1 MVRYHTTHVTRSRLV
16 KKDTIQFQL
25 QPIVSSSS
33 CLLPSFSVTTDL
45 SKIKAQV
52 LSSLWSILSPQ
63 KNKLKL
69 QTLKHPLPLLLH
81 HQTSMNVTGESMVG
95 QKFWENQED
104 RAMVESAIGTEA
116 CDLFISSNTSLP
128 KLLPPPPPTD
138 PNLQQ
143 GLRHVVEGSDW
154 DYAVFWL
161 ASNVNSSDGCVLIW
175 GDGHYR
181 ASQKGNSSDK
191 EDDETKRRVLR
202 KLHLCDSTKY
212 GPAGTYVSGK
222 PLWAADLPSCLSYY
236 RVRSFLARSAGFKT
250 VLSVPV
256 NCGVVE
262 LGSLKLIPEDKSVV
276 EMVKSVFG
284 GSDFVQAPKIFGRQ
298 LSKPRSM
305 SINFSP
311 KIEDESGF
319 SLDAYEVGGSNQ
331 VEAALKPANGREEA
345 LNHVEA
351 ERQRR
356 EKLNQRFYALRAVVP
371 NISKM
376 DKASLLADAITY
388 ITDMQKKIR
397 VYETEKQVMKRRES
411 SQITP
416 GDVDY
421 QQRHDDAVVRVSC
434 LLETHPVSKVVQMFR
449 ENEVTPHDTN
459 VAVTEEGVVHTFTV
473 RPQGGCTAEELKD
486 KLLNSLS
493 QPKSCFHF
501 VTAPFGCLWEAP
513 PYNRKR
519 LKADKQE
526 TKTIATEASKALAVP
541 PAARLQNLPN
551 ILHTFIHCSS
561 SSPLI
566 PIKPD
571 SADAAIAATLM

>member
-1 MVRYHTTHVTRSRLV
+1 MVH
-16 KKDTIQFQL
+16 
-25 QPIVSSSS
+25 
-33 CLLPSFSVTTDL
+33 
-45 SKIKAQV
+45 
-52 LSSLWSILSPQ
+52 
-63 KNKLKL
+63 
-69 QTLKHPLPLLLH
+69 
-81 HQTSMNVTGESMVG
+81 

-104 RAMVESAIGTEA
+104 RAMVESTIGTEA
-116 CDLFISSNTSLP
+116 CDFFISSASSLT
-128 KLLPPPPPTD
+128 KLLLPPPPTD

-161 ASNVNSSDGCVLIW
+161 ASNANSSDGCVLIW
-175 GDGHYR
+175 GDGHCR
-181 ASQKGNSSDK
+181 AVKGSPGD
-191 EDDETKRRVLR
+191 DQDETKRRVLG
-202 KLHLCDSTKY
+202 KLRSSFIGSSDEGEEDHHRLVKSGPLTDFDMFYLASLYFSFRCDSTKY

-262 LGSLKLIPEDKSVV
+262 LGSLKLIPEDKSVI

-284 GSDFVQAPKIFGRQ
+284 GSDFVQAKEAPKIFGRQ
-298 LSKPRSM
+298 LSLGASKPRSM

-311 KIEDESGF
+311 KTEDESGF
-319 SLDAYEVGGSNQ
+319 SLEPYEVVQANQ
-331 VEAALKPANGREEA
+331 VYGYEQGKDEAALYLTDEQKPRKRGRKPANGREEA

-411 SQITP
+411 NQITP
-416 GDVDY
+416 AEVDF
-421 QQRHDDAVVRVSC
+421 QQREDDAVVRVSC
-434 LLETHPVSKVVQMFR
+434 ALENHPVSKVVQVFK
-449 ENEVTPHDTN
+449 ENEVTPHDAN
-459 VAVTEEGVVHTFTV
+459 VAVTEEGVVHTFTL

-486 KLLNSLS
+486 KLLASLA
-493 QPKSCFHF
+493 Q
-501 VTAPFGCLWEAP
+501 
-513 PYNRKR
+513 
-519 LKADKQE
+519 
-526 TKTIATEASKALAVP
+526 
-541 PAARLQNLPN
+541 
-551 ILHTFIHCSS
+551 
-561 SSPLI
+561 
-566 PIKPD
+566 
-571 SADAAIAATLM
+571 

>member
-1 MVRYHTTHVTRSRLV
+1 
-16 KKDTIQFQL
+16 
-25 QPIVSSSS
+25 
-33 CLLPSFSVTTDL
+33 
-45 SKIKAQV
+45 
-52 LSSLWSILSPQ
+52 
-63 KNKLKL
+63 
-69 QTLKHPLPLLLH
+69 
-81 HQTSMNVTGESMVG
+81 MNVTGESMVG

-116 CDLFISSNTSLP
+116 CEFFISSNTSLP
-128 KLLPPPPPTD
+128 KLLPPPPPPPTD

-161 ASNVNSSDGCVLIW
+161 ASNVNSSDGCFLIW

-181 ASQKGNSSDK
+181 ATQKGNSSDK
-191 EDDETKRRVLR
+191 EDDETKRRVLS
-202 KLHLCDSTKY
+202 KLHLSFTGSDEDHRLVKSGALSDVDMFYLASLYFYFRCDSTKY

-298 LSKPRSM
+298 LSLGGSKPRSM

-311 KIEDESGF
+311 KMEDDSGF

-331 VEAALKPANGREEA
+331 VEAALYLTDEQKPRKRGRKPANGREEA

-397 VYETEKQVMKRRES
+397 VYETEKQVMKRKES
-411 SQITP
+411 NQITP

-434 LLETHPVSKVVQMFR
+434 PLETHPVSKVVQMFR

-473 RPQGGCTAEELKD
+473 RPQGGCTAEELKE
-486 KLLNSLS
+486 KLIASLS
-493 QPKSCFHF
+493 Q
-501 VTAPFGCLWEAP
+501 
-513 PYNRKR
+513 
-519 LKADKQE
+519 
-526 TKTIATEASKALAVP
+526 
-541 PAARLQNLPN
+541 
-551 ILHTFIHCSS
+551 
-561 SSPLI
+561 
-566 PIKPD
+566 
-571 SADAAIAATLM
+571 

>member
-1 MVRYHTTHVTRSRLV
+1 M
-16 KKDTIQFQL
+16 
-25 QPIVSSSS
+25 
-33 CLLPSFSVTTDL
+33 
-45 SKIKAQV
+45 A
-52 LSSLWSILSPQ
+52 
-63 KNKLKL
+63 
-69 QTLKHPLPLLLH
+69 
-81 HQTSMNVTGESMVG
+81 MAA

-104 RAMVESAIGTEA
+104 RAMVESTIGSEA
-116 CDLFISSNTSLP
+116 CDFFISSASSSSSNTSLT
-128 KLLPPPPPTD
+128 KLVPPPTD

-154 DYAVFWL
+154 DYALFWL

-181 ASQKGNSSDK
+181 AQKGNSGGG
-191 EDDETKRRVLR
+191 EEDETKRRVLR
-202 KLHLCDSTKY
+202 KLHLSFVGSDEDPRLGKQGVLTDLDMFYLASLYFSFRCDSSKY

-262 LGSLKLIPEDKSVV
+262 LGSLKLIPEDKSVI

-284 GSDFVQAPKIFGRQ
+284 GSDFVQAKEATKIFGRQ
-298 LSKPRSM
+298 LSLGGSKPRSM

-311 KIEDESGF
+311 KMEDDSGF

-331 VEAALKPANGREEA
+331 VYGYEQGKDEAALYLTDEQKPRKRGRKPANGREEA

-397 VYETEKQVMKRRES
+397 VYETEKQIMKRRES
-411 SQITP
+411 NQITP
-416 GDVDY
+416 ADVDY

-434 LLETHPVSKVVQMFR
+434 PLETHPVSKAIQTFR

-459 VAVTEEGVVHTFTV
+459 VAVSEEGVVHTFTI
-473 RPQGGCTAEELKD
+473 RPQSGCTAEQLKD
-486 KLLNSLS
+486 KLLASLS
-493 QPKSCFHF
+493 Q
-501 VTAPFGCLWEAP
+501 
-513 PYNRKR
+513 
-519 LKADKQE
+519 
-526 TKTIATEASKALAVP
+526 
-541 PAARLQNLPN
+541 
-551 ILHTFIHCSS
+551 
-561 SSPLI
+561 
-566 PIKPD
+566 
-571 SADAAIAATLM
+571 

>member
-1 MVRYHTTHVTRSRLV
+1 
-16 KKDTIQFQL
+16 
-25 QPIVSSSS
+25 
-33 CLLPSFSVTTDL
+33 
-45 SKIKAQV
+45 
-52 LSSLWSILSPQ
+52 SILSPQ
-63 KNKLKL
+63 KQIKDTNFK
-69 QTLKHPLPLLLH
+69 TPLPLQL
-81 HQTSMNVTGESMVG
+81 TSVDPQQETRESMVG

-116 CDLFISSNTSLP
+116 CEFFISSNTSLP
-128 KLLPPPPPTD
+128 KLLPPPPPPPTD

-161 ASNVNSSDGCVLIW
+161 ASNVNSSDGCFLIW

-181 ASQKGNSSDK
+181 ATQKGNSSDK
-191 EDDETKRRVLR
+191 EDDETKRRVLS

-298 LSKPRSM
+298 LSLGGSKPRSM

-311 KIEDESGF
+311 KMEDDSGF

-397 VYETEKQVMKRRES
+397 VYETEKQVMKRKES
-411 SQITP
+411 NQITP

-434 LLETHPVSKVVQMFR
+434 PLETHPVSNVVQMFR

-473 RPQGGCTAEELKD
+473 RPQGGCTAEELKE
-486 KLLNSLS
+486 KLIASLS
-493 QPKSCFHF
+493 Q
-501 VTAPFGCLWEAP
+501 
-513 PYNRKR
+513 
-519 LKADKQE
+519 
-526 TKTIATEASKALAVP
+526 
-541 PAARLQNLPN
+541 
-551 ILHTFIHCSS
+551 
-561 SSPLI
+561 
-566 PIKPD
+566 
-571 SADAAIAATLM
+571 

>member
-1 MVRYHTTHVTRSRLV
+1 M
-16 KKDTIQFQL
+16 
-25 QPIVSSSS
+25 
-33 CLLPSFSVTTDL
+33 
-45 SKIKAQV
+45 
-52 LSSLWSILSPQ
+52 
-63 KNKLKL
+63 
-69 QTLKHPLPLLLH
+69 
-81 HQTSMNVTGESMVG
+81 GG

-104 RAMVESAIGTEA
+104 RAMVESTIGSEA
-116 CDLFISSNTSLP
+116 CDFFISSNTSLTK
-128 KLLPPPPPTD
+128 KLLPTPPSTD

-154 DYAVFWL
+154 DYAIFWL
-161 ASNVNSSDGCVLIW
+161 ASNVNNSSSDGCVLIW
-175 GDGHYR
+175 GDGHCR
-181 ASQKGNSSDK
+181 VVKGNSVD
-191 EDDETKRRVLR
+191 DRDETKRRVLR
-202 KLHLCDSTKY
+202 KLRSSFVSSNEEEEEDHRLVMKQGPLTDFDMFYLASLYFSFRCDSTKY

-284 GSDFVQAPKIFGRQ
+284 GFDFVQAKEAPKIFGRQ
-298 LSKPRSM
+298 LSLGGSKPRSM

-311 KIEDESGF
+311 KMEDESGF
-319 SLDAYEVGGSNQ
+319 SLEPYEVQPNQ
-331 VEAALKPANGREEA
+331 VYGYEQGKDEALYLTDEQKPRKRGRKPANGREEA

-411 SQITP
+411 NQITP
-416 GDVDY
+416 AEVDY
-421 QQRHDDAVVRVSC
+421 HQREDDAVVRVSC
-434 LLETHPVSKVVQMFR
+434 ALENHPVSKVIQMFK
-449 ENEVTPHDTN
+449 ENEVAPHDTN
-459 VAVTEEGVVHTFTV
+459 VAVTEEGVVHTFTL
-473 RPQGGCTAEELKD
+473 RPQGGCTAEQLKD
-486 KLLNSLS
+486 KLLTSLA
-493 QPKSCFHF
+493 Q
-501 VTAPFGCLWEAP
+501 
-513 PYNRKR
+513 
-519 LKADKQE
+519 Q
-526 TKTIATEASKALAVP
+526 
-541 PAARLQNLPN
+541 
-551 ILHTFIHCSS
+551 
-561 SSPLI
+561 
-566 PIKPD
+566 
-571 SADAAIAATLM
+571 

>member
-1 MVRYHTTHVTRSRLV
+1 MS
-16 KKDTIQFQL
+16 
-25 QPIVSSSS
+25 
-33 CLLPSFSVTTDL
+33 
-45 SKIKAQV
+45 
-52 LSSLWSILSPQ
+52 
-63 KNKLKL
+63 
-69 QTLKHPLPLLLH
+69 
-81 HQTSMNVTGESMVG
+81 

-104 RAMVESAIGTEA
+104 RAMVESTIGSEA
-116 CDLFISSNTSLP
+116 CDFFISSASSNPSLT
-128 KLLPPPPPTD
+128 KLVPPPPTD

-175 GDGHYR
+175 GDGHCR
-181 ASQKGNSSDK
+181 VVKGNSGD
-191 EDDETKRRVLR
+191 EQDETKRRVLG
-202 KLHLCDSTKY
+202 KLHLSFVGSDEDHRLVKSGALTDFDMFYLASLYFSFRCDSTKY

-262 LGSLKLIPEDKSVV
+262 LGSLKLIPEDKSVI

-284 GSDFVQAPKIFGRQ
+284 GSDFVQAKEPPKIFGRQ
-298 LSKPRSM
+298 LSLGGSKPRSM

-311 KIEDESGF
+311 KMEEESGF
-319 SLDAYEVGGSNQ
+319 SLESYEVQAIGGSNQ
-331 VEAALKPANGREEA
+331 VYGYEQGKDEALYLTDEQKPRKRGRKPANGREEA

-397 VYETEKQVMKRRES
+397 VYETEKQIMKRRES
-411 SQITP
+411 NQITP
-416 GDVDY
+416 AEVDY
-421 QQRHDDAVVRVSC
+421 QQRQDDAVVRVSC
-434 LLETHPVSKVVQMFR
+434 ALENHPVSKVIQMFK

-459 VAVTEEGVVHTFTV
+459 VAVTEEGVVHTFTL
-473 RPQGGCTAEELKD
+473 RPQGGCTAEQLKD
-486 KLLNSLS
+486 KLLTSLA
-493 QPKSCFHF
+493 Q
-501 VTAPFGCLWEAP
+501 
-513 PYNRKR
+513 
-519 LKADKQE
+519 
-526 TKTIATEASKALAVP
+526 
-541 PAARLQNLPN
+541 
-551 ILHTFIHCSS
+551 
-561 SSPLI
+561 
-566 PIKPD
+566 
-571 SADAAIAATLM
+571 

>member
-1 MVRYHTTHVTRSRLV
+1 MVH
-16 KKDTIQFQL
+16 
-25 QPIVSSSS
+25 
-33 CLLPSFSVTTDL
+33 
-45 SKIKAQV
+45 
-52 LSSLWSILSPQ
+52 
-63 KNKLKL
+63 
-69 QTLKHPLPLLLH
+69 
-81 HQTSMNVTGESMVG
+81 

-104 RAMVESAIGTEA
+104 RAMVESTIGSEA
-116 CDLFISSNTSLP
+116 CDFFISSASSLTN
-128 KLLPPPPPTD
+128 KLHPPPPTD

-154 DYAVFWL
+154 DYAIFWL

-175 GDGHYR
+175 GDGHCR
-181 ASQKGNSSDK
+181 VVKGNSGD
-191 EDDETKRRVLR
+191 DRDETRRRVLR
-202 KLHLCDSTKY
+202 KLHSSFVGTSDEPVKQGPLNDFDMFYLASLYFSFRCDSNKY

-284 GSDFVQAPKIFGRQ
+284 GSDFVHAKEATKIFGRQ
-298 LSKPRSM
+298 LSIGGSKPPPRSM
-305 SINFSP
+305 SISFSP
-311 KIEDESGF
+311 KMEDETGF
-319 SLDAYEVGGSNQ
+319 SLEPYEASQ
-331 VEAALKPANGREEA
+331 VYGYEQGKEEAGALYLTADEQKPRKRGRKPANGREEA

-388 ITDMQKKIR
+388 ITDMQKKIK

-421 QQRHDDAVVRVSC
+421 QQREDDAVVRVSC
-434 LLETHPVSKVVQMFR
+434 ALENHPVSKVMQVFK
-449 ENEVTPHDTN
+449 ENEVMPHDAN
-459 VAVTEEGVVHTFTV
+459 VAVTEEGVVHTFTL

-486 KLLNSLS
+486 KLLASLA
-493 QPKSCFHF
+493 Q
-501 VTAPFGCLWEAP
+501 
-513 PYNRKR
+513 
-519 LKADKQE
+519 
-526 TKTIATEASKALAVP
+526 
-541 PAARLQNLPN
+541 
-551 ILHTFIHCSS
+551 
-561 SSPLI
+561 
-566 PIKPD
+566 
-571 SADAAIAATLM
+571 